1 MSAPF
6 GSLMIPKSYLRA
18 RLDVISDQVKNSLYE
33 KLEQEKN
40 EEITERLVKE
50 ISMQIETCLAKMA
63 EVVEIPLG

>member
-1 MSAPF
+1 M
-6 GSLMIPKSYLRA
+6 
-18 RLDVISDQVKNSLYE
+18 ISDQVKNSLYE